1 MSGGVDSSVAAA
13 LMLEKGAEVIGVTLK
28 FLSCSDSDKGESS
41 CCGTDDGRDAAKVCE
56 KLGIPHYLLDAADI
70 FKEKVLEKSWNE
82 YSAGRTPNPCV
93 VCNRFVKFGF
103 LLDYALK
110 MGAMGV
116 ASGHHAII
124 EHNDDGSVLLRRGND
139 PNKDQSYF
147 LSQVTKEQ
155 LEKIYMPVGLM
166 TKSQVREEA
175 RRLGLPNSEKAESQ
189 DACIALSGAN
199 FAETLRTMFNS
210 VSRSGNFI
218 GENGEVIGTH
228 NGIHN
233 FTIGQRRGF
242 GKGFGRPV
250 FVKEINAATGDVILV
265 FDEEKLFRSSLRALG
280 INWLLEGYSSRENF
294 KAKVQIRYRQK
305 PFDAEIIPSRS
316 NPLEAEIVFDLPQ
329 RAVTLGQAV
338 VFYEN
343 DMVIGGGWI
352 GAFI

>member
-13 LMLEKGAEVIGVTLK
+13 LMLEKGTEVIGVTLK
-28 FLSCSDSDKGESS
+28 FLSCSDSGKGESP

-56 KLGIPHYLLDAADI
+56 KLGIPHYLLDAAGI
-70 FKEKVLEKSWNE
+70 FKDKVLEKSWNE
-82 YSAGRTPNPCV
+82 YSIGRTPNPCV

-103 LLDYALK
+103 LLDYAVK
-110 MGAMGV
+110 MGASGV

-124 EHNDDGSVLLRRGND
+124 EHKDDGSVLLRRGND

-147 LSQVTKEQ
+147 LSQVGKEQ

-166 TKSQVREEA
+166 TKKQVREEA

-189 DACIALSGAN
+189 DACVAFSGAN

-218 GENGEVIGTH
+218 GEDGEILGTH
-228 NGIHN
+228 SGIHN

-250 FVKEINAATGDVILV
+250 FVKEINAQTGDVVLV
-265 FDEEKLFRSSLRALG
+265 FDEEKLFRKSLQASG
-280 INWLLEGYSSRENF
+280 INWLMEEYSAKENF

-305 PFDAEIIPSRS
+305 AVDAEIIPSRS
-316 NPLEAEIVFDLPQ
+316 NPTEAEVIFEIPQ

-343 DMVIGGGWI
+343 DIVIGGGWI
-352 GAFI
+352 R

>member
-13 LMLEKGAEVIGVTLK
+13 LMIEKGAEVIGVTLK
-28 FLSCSDSDKGESS
+28 FLSCSDSGKGESP

-56 KLGIPHYLLDAADI
+56 KLGIPHYLLDAAEI
-70 FKEKVLEKSWNE
+70 FKDEVLKKSWNE

-103 LLDYALK
+103 LVDYALK

-147 LSQVTKEQ
+147 LSQVTSEQ
-155 LEKIYMPVGLM
+155 LEKIYMPVGFM
-166 TKSQVREEA
+166 TKKQVREEA

-189 DACIALSGAN
+189 DACVAFSGAN
-199 FAETLRTMFNS
+199 FAETLRIMFNS
-210 VSRSGNFI
+210 FSSSGNFVS
-218 GENGEVIGTH
+218 EDGEVLGTH

-242 GKGFGRPV
+242 GKGFGKPV
-250 FVKEINAATGDVILV
+250 FVKEINAQTGDVVLV
-265 FDEEKLFRSSLRALG
+265 FDEEKLFKNSLHAYG
-280 INWLLEGYSSRENF
+280 INWLMEEYSSKEKF

-305 PFDAEIIPSRS
+305 AVDAEIIPSIS
-316 NPLEAEIVFDLPQ
+316 DAAEAEVIFDIPQ

-343 DMVIGGGWI
+343 DIVVGGGWI
-352 GAFI
+352 G